1 VKILDKV
8 FNFYAG
14 PATLPQ
20 AVLEEAQQELLNFNN
35 LGLSVLEISHRA
47 KEFEAIIHE
56 AEASIKELLQLNE
69 DYRVLF
75 LQGGASTQFS
85 MIPTN
90 FLHSGTVANYV
101 ITGIFADKAYKEAKL
116 FGETHVAASA
126 KEGNFTSIPSQDEIK
141 VSDNAAYVH
150 ITTNNTIYGTQFK
163 YTPDFGAI
171 PLVADMSSD
180 IFSKPIEANKY
191 ALIYAGAQKNLG
203 PAGAT
208 VVIIRKDMLEKV
220 PKILPSMLR
229 YDLMAENDSL
239 YNTPPGFSIYVINL
253 VLRWLKN
260 LGGLPAMAKHNE
272 EKAALIYDA
281 IDISGGFYKG
291 HTQKEARSLMNV
303 TFTLNSAEL
312 DKPFLAEAEQH
323 KLVGLKGHRSVG
335 GMRASIYNAMSK
347 KGCQALADF
356 MTEFARKNG

>member
-1 VKILDKV
+1 VKILNRV

-14 PATLPQ
+14 PATLPLE
-20 AVLEEAQQELLNFNN
+20 VLQEAQQELLNFGN

-47 KEFEAIIHE
+47 KEFEAVIHE
-56 AEASIKELLQLNE
+56 AEASIKELLNLND

-75 LQGGASTQFS
+75 LQGGASMQFS

-90 FLHSGTVANYV
+90 FLHPGSVGNYV
-101 ITGIFADKAYKEAKL
+101 VTGSFADKAYQEAKL
-116 FGETHVAASA
+116 LGATHVAASA

-141 VSDNAAYVH
+141 VSDHAAYVH

-163 YTPDFGAI
+163 YTPDFGPI

-180 IFSKPIEANKY
+180 IFSKPFEANRY

-220 PKILPSMLR
+220 PKNLPSMLR
-229 YDLMAENDSL
+229 YDIMAENDSL

-253 VLRWLKN
+253 VLRWLKK
-260 LGGLPAMAKHNE
+260 LGGLPVMAKHNE
-272 EKAALIYDA
+272 EKAALIYEA
-281 IDISGGFYKG
+281 IDNSGGFYKG
-291 HTQKEARSLMNV
+291 HAQKEARSLMNV
-303 TFTLNSAEL
+303 TFTLSSPEL
-312 DKPFLAEAEQH
+312 EKPFLAGADQH
-323 KLVGLKGHRSVG
+323 QLVGLKGHRSVG
-335 GMRASIYNAMSK
+335 GMRASIYNAMPQE
-347 KGCQALADF
+347 GCQALADF